1 MEQLAIPFEEYK
13 IVKSNPFVE
22 ARYDWTTQ
30 MHRVIMMMI
39 AQVRKDDTDFG
50 TQRVHIRDLKA
61 LSATTS
67 NTIYEDAANAA
78 RALLDQK
85 IEIRKASGEYHG
97 YNLMSDTHYYPN
109 RGYIEAR
116 FNPHMKP
123 FLLQLRERFTQ
134 YRLKQAMQL
143 CSPYSIRFY
152 ELCSRWADIGWFDLS
167 VEDLRKMLKLE
178 AKYKRT
184 ADLRRYVVDQAR
196 EELKE
201 KCDLYLSYT
210 QVKRGRATVG
220 FKFKVLRKAR
230 VGGQARSQPRPVGDA
245 PRPYNDPEAGVPDSE
260 ALAFECYLNGL
271 DEAKRAALEAKAL
284 EQLRRRISGIEAW
297 SDKPR
302 LAMLAEMMLE
312 LWRSQSWEEEA

>member
-1 MEQLAIPFEEYK
+1 MEQLSIPFEGYK

-39 AQVRKDDTDFG
+39 AQIRKDDTDFG
-50 TQRVHIRDLKA
+50 VQRVYVRDLKA
-61 LSATTS
+61 LSATSS

-85 IEIRKASGEYHG
+85 IEIRRASGEYHG
-97 YNLMSDTHYYPN
+97 YNLMSDTHYYPS

-134 YRLKQAMQL
+134 YRLRQAMQL
-143 CSPYSIRFY
+143 SSPYSIRFY

-167 VEDLRKMLKLE
+167 VEDLRTMLKLE

-184 ADLRRYVVDQAR
+184 VDLRRYVVDQAR
-196 EELKE
+196 DELE
-201 KCDLYLSYT
+201 AKCDLHFSYT

-220 FKFKVLRKAR
+220 FKFKVLRKAE
-230 VGGQARSQPRPVGDA
+230 VGGRAQSRLQTGGEAPPRGG
-245 PRPYNDPEAGVPDSE
+245 DPEFGGGNAE
-260 ALAFECYLNGL
+260 AAEFERYLDGLGLAE
-271 DEAKRAALEAKAL
+271 RAALEAEAHQ
-284 EQLRRRISGIEAW
+284 QLRCQIPGIDAW
-297 SDKPR
+297 SDGPR
-302 LAMLAEMMLE
+302 SAMFAEVMRE
-312 LWRSQSWEEEA
+312 LWRDQAKGREA